1 MLKKLSRGK
10 LFKKNIKAYTAFSI
24 FSTCI
29 DPLLSRRN
37 MYYPFASF
45 TSVYVLFPFNEALLA
60 SSRLRFENLGI
71 NDRTAVDA
79 ASVFPNAEFGR

>member
-10 LFKKNIKAYTAFSI
+10 LFRKNTKAYIAFSI

-45 TSVYVLFPFNEALLA
+45 TSVSVLFSFNEALRA

-71 NDRTAVDA
+71 NDRTAVEV
-79 ASVFPNAEFGR
+79 ASVFPKAKFGR